1 MKRLIINKSLPA
13 HLHSISQLRKLLVA
27 TLPHCM
33 PLNRAY
39 ESIAL
44 CASEVLTNCVEH
56 STNATRIQLQLFSDN
71 YGWWIDI
78 KDNGNPFDINE
89 ISKKLE
95 PDINNFLFDGE
106 NEGGRGLGLIT
117 TLAETIQLYCNTGT
131 HNTPNI
137 EFFSHPHQRPLIG
150 VKQSNISINA
160 LWYQTW
166 NNGIRLGWKH
176 QKQQKTLLIV
186 DDDPSLIAL
195 YRIYLQKKYH
205 IISAENGQQAL
216 NYLAQNTIDLVIS
229 DITMPIMSGIEL
241 RQQLNKQHK
250 ELIPFIFLS
259 MADDE
264 RLLELANS
272 LGIDDY
278 LHKPITKDI
287 LLQTVERV
295 LTRSQYLITRL
306 GERIN
311 KEISSALAPTLPAQF
326 KEWTVNYQTR
336 NTGLGGGDFVIFHE
350 YEDTTALVLV
360 DIMGHSDVSK
370 FFSYAYG
377 GYIKGLL
384 QAHPNGLAP
393 HRLLEI
399 LSQHIYDDS
408 LLGKTTLTCIALSLS
423 SNGKITLACAGHP
436 PPIRIT
442 KDSCEALPVNGMLA
456 GLLPDIDYSSV
467 EITLAKDEKIA
478 IYTDGLF
485 EACDNADQR
494 DLLQNV
500 MLNQLELSSKRS
512 GKDSIQQIFASFDEL
527 TDQQPTDDTLLILL
541 QPNAL
546 QEELT

>member
-33 PLNRAY
+33 PINRAY
-39 ESIAL
+39 DSLAL

-56 STNATRIQLQLFSDN
+56 SADATKIQLQLFSDN

-78 KDNGNPFDINE
+78 KDNGKPFDINE
-89 ISKKLE
+89 ISQKLE
-95 PDINNFLFDGE
+95 PNINHFLFDGE

-137 EFFSHPHQRPLIG
+137 QFFSSPYQKIPLDI
-150 VKQSNISINA
+150 SLNNTSINTH
-160 LWYQTW
+160 WYQTW
-166 NNGIRLGWKH
+166 NNGIRLGWEH

-186 DDDPSLIAL
+186 DDDPSIVAL

-216 NYLAQNTIDLVIS
+216 NHLAHNAIDLVIS
-229 DITMPIMSGIEL
+229 DINMPIMNGIEL
-241 RQQLNKQHK
+241 RQQLNERRK

-259 MADDE
+259 MADDKHV
-264 RLLELANS
+264 LELANS

-278 LHKPITKDI
+278 INKPTTKDI

-295 LTRSQYLITRL
+295 LTRSQHLITRL

-311 KEISSALAPTLPAQF
+311 KEISSALTPTLPSQF
-326 KEWTVNYQTR
+326 NEWTINYQTR

-350 YEDTTALVLV
+350 YEDTTTLVLV

-384 QAHPNGLAP
+384 QAHSNGLAP

-423 SNGKITLACAGHP
+423 NNGKIILACAGHP
-436 PPIRIT
+436 SPIRIT
-442 KDSCEALPVNGMLA
+442 KNSCDTLSVNGMLA
-456 GLLPDIDYSSV
+456 GLLPNIDYSSV
-467 EITLAKDEKIA
+467 EITLAQDEKIA

-494 DLLQNV
+494 ELLQNTI
-500 MLNQLELSSKRS
+500 LKQLELSSKRS
-512 GKDSIQQIFASFDEL
+512 GKDSIQQIFSSFDEL
-527 TDQQPTDDTLLILL
+527 THQQPTDDALLILL

-546 QEELT
+546 